1 MHNKTPFTLL
11 AIALLAIVISGCN
24 AAQAAPAAQ
33 VTVPDV
39 PPVAVEVANVSTGNI
54 ANILNYTGDLEPE
67 TSLSLVSIVSGAIEE
82 VMVKAGDEVR
92 AGDPILRIEDTT
104 YRAQLKQ
111 AEAGLTVAQAN
122 LQKMLNGPRQEQ
134 IEMARVGLEAAQAQM
149 EGVTT
154 LTDDERTIAAAQ
166 LAQAEAALR
175 LAQAQYD
182 KIKWAGQASM
192 TPQALQLEQATIA
205 YQTAKAA
212 YDMQENPDSTTLA
225 QLRAAV
231 RQAELNLKLA
241 EDPFTDEDYALARA
255 SVSQAEGVVALAQYQ
270 VDNVILRAPFDG
282 VIAEVYATV
291 GAVGGPQL
299 PAVKLISK
307 DLKVKIEIP
316 ENQISQVYE
325 AQPAALKVAA
335 YPGEDFPG
343 FVESI
348 APAADT
354 TSHTFSADVG
364 VQNEGGKLRAG
375 MFATV
380 AILLDEH
387 ANVILI
393 PRSAVVDVDGQP
405 AVYVV
410 SADEQTVMLRPVKT
424 GLVDDGNIEITD
436 GLSVGET
443 IVTAGLN
450 NLSDGAKITITARQQ

>member
-1 MHNKTPFTLL
+1 MHKKTLIGLLTL
-11 AIALLAIVISGCN
+11 ALLAVVASGCN
-24 AAQAAPAAQ
+24 STGAVPQSIAPENPH
-33 VTVPDV
+33 VP
-39 PPVAVEVANVSTGNI
+39 VEVSAVHTGNI
-54 ANILNYTGDLEPE
+54 ANVLNFSGDLEPE

-82 VMVKAGDEVR
+82 VMVEPGDEVR

-122 LQKMLNGPRQEQ
+122 LQKMLNGPRSEQ
-134 IEMARVGLEAAQAQM
+134 IEMARVGVEAAKAQL

-154 LTDDERTIAAAQ
+154 LTDDERTIASAQ

-175 LAQAQYD
+175 LAQSQYD

-212 YDMQENPDSTTLA
+212 YDMQANPDTTTLA

-231 RQAELNLKLA
+231 RRAELNLQLA
-241 EDPFTDEDYALARA
+241 ENPFTDEDYALARA
-255 SVSQAEGVVALAQYQ
+255 GVSQAEGVVALAQYQ

-307 DLKVKIEIP
+307 NLEVKIEIP
-316 ENQISQVYE
+316 ENQIGQVYE
-325 AQPAALKVAA
+325 GQPAALKVAA
-335 YPGEDFPG
+335 FPGEDFPA
-343 FVESI
+343 FVKSV
-348 APAADT
+348 APAADA
-354 TSHTFSADVG
+354 TSHTFSVTIGVADDG
-364 VQNEGGKLRAG
+364 QKLRAG
-375 MFATV
+375 MFADV
-380 AILLDEH
+380 ALLLDER
-387 ANVILI
+387 ANAILV
-393 PRSAVVDVDGQP
+393 PRSAVTEMDGQP
-405 AVYVV
+405 VVFVV
-410 SADEQTVMLRPVKT
+410 SADEQTVTLRPVKL
-424 GLVDDGNIEITD
+424 GLTDDGNIEITD

-443 IVTAGLN
+443 IVTAGLS
-450 NLSDGAKITITARQQ
+450 NLSDGAKINITTRQE